1 MTEQLHAKMG
11 AKRMYLAPVGTHA
24 RSYADNP
31 GEYEQVIESFLEKYK
46 RSALK
51 RFFFYR

>member
-1 MTEQLHAKMG
+1 MPKMG

-31 GEYEQVIESFLEKYK
+31 GNMNKLLNHF
-46 RSALK
+46 
-51 RFFFYR
+51 

>member
-1 MTEQLHAKMG
+1 
-11 AKRMYLAPVGTHA
+11 MYLAPVGTHA

-46 RSALK
+46 KKRIKALLL
-51 RFFFYR
+51 FYR

>member
-1 MTEQLHAKMG
+1 MTEQLHAKKMG

-31 GEYEQVIESFLEKYK
+31 GEYEQVIESFLEKIQK
-46 RSALK
+46 EAL
-51 RFFFYR
+51 